1 MKIQIE
7 ISDVALRK
15 VSALLM
21 LAAQE
26 NEVEQVKST
35 IKRLK
40 ESTEPFPL
48 DTSLLEEE
56 KESIEVGLLSVLA
69 SQIIKEKERP

>member
-1 MKIQIE
+1 MKVQIE

-26 NEVEQVKST
+26 NEIEQIETV

-40 ESTEPFPL
+40 EITEPIPL
-48 DTSLLEEE
+48 DISIFEEQSEKLEVAMMTVLVHQLLKEE
-56 KESIEVGLLSVLA
+56 
-69 SQIIKEKERP
+69 